1 MELLKAKIEELKGTR
16 FNQDN
21 VKVVVRNT
29 AHPNA
34 TIKYKKQVEKITK
47 AQTSFVMN
55 FFPNQEKAMLTAF
68 KGK

>member
-34 TIKYKKQVEKITK
+34 TIKYKNK
-47 AQTSFVMN
+47 
-55 FFPNQEKAMLTAF
+55 
-68 KGK
+68 